1 MMTRLFIMQL
11 AHQDNWP
18 LFHKERNEEKPTKD
32 AGRRIEQEK
41 VDDNEEFMPAIRH
54 FFKSPLIKIF
64 ELSVFR

>member
-18 LFHKERNEEKPTKD
+18 LFHMERNEEKPTKD

-41 VDDNEEFMPAIRH
+41 VADNARH
-54 FFKSPLIKIF
+54 HARINARINSCPP
-64 ELSVFR
+64 SVTFLTVRS